1 MLEKATVIKINKDVV
16 TLACGDS
23 EGCQSCA
30 AHGIC
35 GGVNDKTFEA
45 WNKNGLEIEPGAQV
59 EVNLPTGKTIGSA
72 FMVMIFPLLLFIVFF
87 YAVRLLFDGAG
98 EGFQALGGVVG
109 IAAGFGINFL
119 LNRKPKKKNLPEIVS
134 KLS

>member
-1 MLEKATVIKINKDVV
+1 MLEKATVIKTDDDVV

-23 EGCQSCA
+23 EGCKSCA
-30 AHGIC
+30 AHGFC

-45 WNKNGLEIEPGAQV
+45 WNKGGFELEAGSQV

-72 FMVMIFPLLLFIVFF
+72 FMVMIFPLILFFVFF
-87 YAVRLLFDGAG
+87 YAVKLLFPGTG
-98 EGFQALGGVVG
+98 EGLQVLGGLAG
-109 IAAGFGINFL
+109 IAAGFGINFFI
-119 LNRKPKKKNLPEIVS
+119 NRKPKKKALPEITK